1 MVVFIHAA
9 WQQAER
15 RCMAQALHG
24 RAHSMEGLLMD
35 AKQLVVYVVDDD
47 PAVRDAFA
55 LMLEQAGIRA
65 RFFSGAED
73 FLAAYQPD
81 FTGCL
86 VLDVRMPGMDGIQ
99 LQRALAERRCTL
111 PIIFLTGHGDIPTS
125 VRAIKAGAVDFLSKP
140 VTYSKLLASIRAA
153 FIEQEKRNKAV
164 EPNHEAK
171 ARLEKLTKREREVAA
186 LAVQG
191 LSSKE
196 IATQLT
202 ISYRTVEIHR
212 CNIMRKIGAR
222 NLLELARVVRESG
235 WRHV

>member
-1 MVVFIHAA
+1 
-9 WQQAER
+9 
-15 RCMAQALHG
+15 
-24 RAHSMEGLLMD
+24 MD
-35 AKQLVVYVVDDD
+35 SKQPVVYIVDDD

-55 LMLEQAGIRA
+55 LMLEQAGVHA

-81 FTGCL
+81 FAGCL

-99 LQRALAERRCTL
+99 LQRALVERRCTL
-111 PIIFLTGHGDIPTS
+111 PIIFLTGHGDIPMS

-140 VTYSKLLASIRAA
+140 VTYSKLIASIRAA
-153 FIEQEKRNKAV
+153 FIEQEKRYKAS
-164 EPNHEAK
+164 EPNHEAR
-171 ARLEKLTKREREVAA
+171 ARLEKLTKREREVAV
-186 LAVQG
+186 LAAQG

-196 IATQLT
+196 IATQLN

-222 NLLELARVVRESG
+222 SLLELARVVRESG
-235 WRHV
+235 WQHI

>member
-1 MVVFIHAA
+1 
-9 WQQAER
+9 
-15 RCMAQALHG
+15 
-24 RAHSMEGLLMD
+24 MD
-35 AKQLVVYVVDDD
+35 SKQPVAYVVDDD
-47 PAVRDAFA
+47 LALRDAFA

-65 RFFSGAED
+65 RFFGSAED

-99 LQRALAERRCTL
+99 LQRALAARRCAL
-111 PIIFLTGHGDIPTS
+111 PIIFLTGHGDIPMS

-140 VTYSKLLASIRAA
+140 VTYPKLLASIRAA
-153 FIEQEKRNKAV
+153 FIEQEKRSKAS
-164 EPNHEAK
+164 EPNHEAR

-186 LAVQG
+186 LAAQG

-196 IATQLT
+196 IAAQLT

-212 CNIMRKIGAR
+212 CNIMRKIGAH

-235 WRHV
+235 WRQV